1 MAEGIA
7 DNRTNQM
14 KRMGE
19 IIEAVMTAIGIAFIT
34 GVALLIAGLIVLV
47 HKTIMNDD

>member
-1 MAEGIA
+1 MAEDIA

-19 IIEAVMTAIGIAFIT
+19 IIEAVVTAIVIAVVTGI
-34 GVALLIAGLIVLV
+34 ALLIAGAITLI
-47 HKTIMNDD
+47 HRTIMKDE

>member
-1 MAEGIA
+1 MAEDIA

-34 GVALLIAGLIVLV
+34 GAAMIVLV
-47 HKTIMNDD
+47 HKTIMKDE

>member
-1 MAEGIA
+1 
-7 DNRTNQM
+7 M
-14 KRMGE
+14 KNKMIMIGE

-47 HKTIMNDD
+47 HKTIMKDE